1 MTFITLN
8 ESNLSKE
15 EAAENA
21 CKMEHIMSEKMFER
35 MTKLSEFIQNLSS
48 EHPEMKEKLQN
59 LYK

>member
-1 MTFITLN
+1 
-8 ESNLSKE
+8 
-15 EAAENA
+15 
-21 CKMEHIMSEKMFER
+21 MEHIMSEKMFER